1 MALPSARS
9 PVDLG
14 DRTLPQREEEPGT
27 GGGWGPEPRGGPGR
41 GRQVLEWSLK
51 EAHGCRRTP

>member
-1 MALPSARS
+1 MVLPSARS

-27 GGGWGPEPRGGPGR
+27 GSGWSPEPREGQGGAGR
-41 GRQVLEWSLK
+41 S
-51 EAHGCRRTP
+51 